1 MAEKIETINS
11 FLRDNYG
18 IDTED
23 SLPIFRVVWSE
34 DQYEKR
40 ETKFTDTGIELLTP
54 EVRTVPKYS
63 YLKDVYVLER
73 RVLVPEQN
81 QKELAGA
88 VKSYEP
94 LWNFKQE
101 DGTPI
106 PPTIQGCKFI
116 IDTVYAAI
124 GKKSLNQ
131 YKDPMEGL
139 TPAEAYELN
148 KQRIDK
154 IQEELFGDESS
165 LGGET
170 FTESGKSIF
179 VPKNYNGIKLN

>member
-1 MAEKIETINS
+1 MAEKIETINQ

-18 IDTED
+18 IDTDD

-34 DQYEKR
+34 DQFEKR
-40 ETKFTDTGIELLTP
+40 EMKFTDSGVELLYP
-54 EVRTVPKYS
+54 EVRMVRKYS
-63 YLKDVYVLER
+63 YLKDVYILER

-81 QKELAGA
+81 QKELCGLQ
-88 VKSYEP
+88 KSYEP
-94 LWNFKQE
+94 LYNFKQE
-101 DGTPI
+101 DDTPI
-106 PPTIQGCKFI
+106 PPTIAGCQFV
-116 IDTVYAAI
+116 IDVVYAAL
-124 GKKSLNQ
+124 GKKDLSK

-170 FTESGKSIF
+170 HNASGSAIIM
-179 VPKNYNGIKLN
+179 PKEYNAKIH

>member
-1 MAEKIETINS
+1 MAEKIETINQ

-18 IDTED
+18 IDTDD
-23 SLPIFRVVWSE
+23 SIPIFRVVWSE
-34 DQYEKR
+34 DQFEKR
-40 ETKFTDTGIELLTP
+40 LTKFNDNGTELLHP

-73 RVLVPEQN
+73 RVLVPEVN
-81 QKELAGA
+81 REELAGLQ
-88 VKSYEP
+88 KSYEP

-106 PPTIQGCKFI
+106 PPSIQGCKFI
-116 IDTVYAAI
+116 IDTVYAAL
-124 GKKSLNQ
+124 GKKNLSK
-131 YKDPMEGL
+131 YKDPMDGL

-148 KQRIDK
+148 KQRVDK
-154 IQEELFGDESS
+154 IYEELFGDESS

-170 FTESGKSIF
+170 HNASGSAVI
-179 VPKNYNGIKLN
+179 VPENYSKFKH

>member
-1 MAEKIETINS
+1 MAEKIETINQ
-11 FLRDNYG
+11 FLKDNFG

-34 DQYEKR
+34 DQFEKR
-40 ETKFTDTGIELLTP
+40 LTEYTDSGVKLLTP

-73 RVLVPEQN
+73 RVLVPEQS
-81 QKELAGA
+81 QKELAGLK
-88 VKSYEP
+88 KSYEP
-94 LWNFKQE
+94 LWNFHQE

-106 PPTIQGCKFI
+106 PPSIQGCKFI
-116 IDTVYAAI
+116 IDTVYAAL
-124 GKKSLNQ
+124 GKRDLSK
-131 YKDPMEGL
+131 YKDPLDGL

-148 KQRIDK
+148 KQRVDK
-154 IQEELFGDESS
+154 IQEELFGDESD

-170 FTESGKSIF
+170 FNESGSAIF
-179 VPKNYNGIKLN
+179 VPDNYKRAN

>member
-1 MAEKIETINS
+1 MAEKIETINQ
-11 FLRDNYG
+11 FLRDTYG

-23 SLPIFRVVWSE
+23 SLPIFRVVWSN

-40 ETKFTDTGIELLTP
+40 ETKYTDTGIELLHA
-54 EVRTVPKYS
+54 EVRELPKYS

-73 RVLVPEQN
+73 RVLVPEASIQ
-81 QKELAGA
+81 ELAGA
-88 VKSYEP
+88 KKSYEP

-106 PPTIQGCKFI
+106 PPTIYGCKFI
-116 IDTVYAAI
+116 IDTVYAAL
-124 GKKSLNQ
+124 GKRSLSK

-139 TPAEAYELN
+139 TSVEAYELN

-154 IQEELFGDESS
+154 IQEELFGDESD

-170 FTESGKSIF
+170 HNASGSAIIM
-179 VPKNYNGIKLN
+179 PENYSKMKH

>member
-1 MAEKIETINS
+1 MAEKIETINQ
-11 FLRDNYG
+11 FLRDTYG
-18 IDTED
+18 IDTDD

-34 DQYEKR
+34 DQFEKR
-40 ETKFTDTGIELLTP
+40 LTKFNDDGIELLTP

-73 RVLVPEQN
+73 RVLVPEIN
-81 QKELAGA
+81 REELAGLQ
-88 VKSYEP
+88 KSYEP
-94 LWNFKQE
+94 LWNFQQE

-106 PPTIQGCKFI
+106 PPTIQGCKMI
-116 IDTVYAAI
+116 IDIVYAAL
-124 GKKSLNQ
+124 GKKNLSK
-131 YKDPMEGL
+131 YKDPMDGL
-139 TPAEAYELN
+139 TSQEAYELN

-170 FTESGKSIF
+170 FNASGSATF
-179 VPKNYNGIKLN
+179 VPSKYRIN